1 MPELPEVEAV
11 RRGLEDRLV
20 GKSLTEVRVREP
32 RLRRPVPPLS
42 PWVGRRLLRVERR
55 GKYLLWRFDEGT
67 LLVHLGMS
75 GHFAFAAPEVPPGR
89 HDHVDFL
96 FEENLLRYTDPRRF
110 GLILPLDAAAERA
123 LEARLGLEPWD
134 ARLTPALARERVQER
149 RRAIKEVLLAGDVVV
164 GAGNIYACEALF
176 HAGIHPDRP
185 AGTLGEEDW
194 ARLLAAL
201 RAVFEAA
208 IAAGGTTLRDHRTVE
223 GKGGEYRDRLAVY
236 GREGEPCP
244 RCAEPVRR
252 VLQGGRSTFFCP
264 VCQSPGRTAW

>member
-11 RRGLEDRLV
+11 RRGLDERLA
-20 GKSLTEVRVREP
+20 GARLTEVQVREP
-32 RLRRPVPPLS
+32 RLRQPVPALAA
-42 PWVGRRLLRVERR
+42 WVGRRLLRVERR

-75 GHFAFAAPEVPPGR
+75 GHFTFVAPEVPPGR

-96 FEENLLRYTDPRRF
+96 FEEHLLRYGDARRF
-110 GLILPLDAAAERA
+110 GLILPLEADAERA

-134 ARLTPALARERVQER
+134 ARLTPEFARERVQGR
-149 RRAIKEVLLAGDVVV
+149 RRAIKEVLLSGDVVA

-176 HAGIHPDRP
+176 LAGIAPDRP
-185 AGTLGEEDW
+185 AGTLDEEDW

-208 IAAGGTTLRDHRTVE
+208 IAAGGTTLRDHRTVA
-223 GKGGEYRDRLAVY
+223 GKGGEYRGRLSVY

-244 RCAEPVRR
+244 RCGAPVRR
-252 VLQGGRSTFFCP
+252 VVQGGRSTFFCP
-264 VCQSPGRTAW
+264 VCQPPGRTAW

>member
-32 RLRRPVPPLS
+32 RLRRPVPLLAS
-42 PWVGRRLLRVERR
+42 WVGRRLLRVERR

-75 GHFAFAAPEVPPGR
+75 GRIAFVAPDVPPGR
-89 HDHVDFL
+89 HDHLDFL
-96 FEENLLRYTDPRRF
+96 FAETLLRYTDPRRF
-110 GLILPLDAAAERA
+110 GLVEPLDAAAERT
-123 LEARLGLEPWD
+123 LEARLGFEPWD
-134 ARLTPALARERVQER
+134 ERLTPAWARAKVQGR

-176 HAGIHPDRP
+176 LAGIPPGRP
-185 AGTLGEEDW
+185 AESLDEGDW
-194 ARLLAAL
+194 ARLIAAL

-223 GKGGEYRDRLAVY
+223 GKGGEYRGRLAVY

-244 RCAEPVRR
+244 RCATPVRR
-252 VLQGGRSTFFCP
+252 VTQGGRGTFFCP
-264 VCQSPGRTAW
+264 SCQRSG

>member
-11 RRGLEDRLV
+11 RRGLEERLV
-20 GKSLTEVRVREP
+20 GNILTEVRVREP
-32 RLRRPVPPLS
+32 RLRRPVPSLA
-42 PWVGRRLLRVERR
+42 PWIGRRLLRVERR
-55 GKYLLWRFDEGT
+55 GKYLLWRFAEGT

-75 GHFAFAAPEVPPGR
+75 GRLAFVAPDEPPGR
-89 HDHVDFL
+89 HDHLDFL
-96 FEENLLRYTDPRRF
+96 FEGILLRYTDPRRF
-110 GLILPLDAAAERA
+110 GLVAPLDAAAEWA

-134 ARLTPALARERVQER
+134 ERLTPAWACAKVQGR
-149 RRAIKEVLLAGDVVV
+149 RRAIKEVLLSGDVVV

-176 HAGIHPDRP
+176 HAGIHPGRP

-244 RCAEPVRR
+244 NCGTPVRR
-252 VLQGGRSTFFCP
+252 VTQGGRSTFFCP
-264 VCQSPGRTAW
+264 LCQHEK